1 MGIIMHADSVL
12 LTIFFLG
19 AIALIVF
26 GCYFIN
32 KKDKE
37 WKKKN
42 PNQID
47 MGLSI
52 LCIFFGPIGWVY
64 LIARHDILELLKN
77 NHKI

>member
-1 MGIIMHADSVL
+1 MNADEVL
-12 LTIFFLG
+12 LSAFFCI
-19 AIALIVF
+19 AFALIVW
-26 GCYFIN
+26 GCCYIN

-37 WKKKN
+37 WRKKN

-64 LIARHDILELLKN
+64 LIARYDILELLKN
-77 NHKI
+77 NNKL